1 MRPTLRQLQYLV
13 AVAESGRFRDAAKQ
27 VHITQPGLSSQIAAM
42 EDVLGATLFER
53 TATGAI
59 LTPRGTEVYRRAK
72 CILRDVEELKAF
84 TRHEAAKLD
93 GHFRLGVLPVVGPY
107 LLPMAVRQLH
117 TTYPNLRFSVREETA
132 GKLDIH
138 LNEGTFDTIISSQ
151 HDHPG
156 LAYEPLF
163 DEHLWICVAADDP
176 LALNREPIG
185 LEAIRGRHLLT
196 LSGEFRLTAMVQS
209 LSDEAGGIVSHEYEG
224 TSLDSVRLMAEMGA
238 GIAVLPSLYALSE
251 VRRDPQM
258 VIRRIDHPLAI
269 HSVGLMW
276 RETSPFAP
284 SLQVL
289 ADELRQVALSLMALP
304 SDLLES
310 TS

>member
-107 LLPMAVRQLH
+107 LLPMASTSHGRSPTSYH
-117 TTYPNLRFSVREETA
+117 
-132 GKLDIH
+132 
-138 LNEGTFDTIISSQ
+138 ISQSEILCAR
-151 HDHPG
+151 G
-156 LAYEPLF
+156 
-163 DEHLWICVAADDP
+163 
-176 LALNREPIG
+176 NR
-185 LEAIRGRHLLT
+185 
-196 LSGEFRLTAMVQS
+196 
-209 LSDEAGGIVSHEYEG
+209 
-224 TSLDSVRLMAEMGA
+224 
-238 GIAVLPSLYALSE
+238 
-251 VRRDPQM
+251 
-258 VIRRIDHPLAI
+258 
-269 HSVGLMW
+269 
-276 RETSPFAP
+276 RETRHSP
-284 SLQVL
+284 
-289 ADELRQVALSLMALP
+289 E
-304 SDLLES
+304 
-310 TS
+310 